1 LAFCS
6 LRSLILANNIL
17 PIIWALYAK
26 GVHLKY
32 LYLSIVILVSGCSS
46 QSLEEQ
52 LTDTALEAITG
63 KEYSRNTASCAR
75 IEKRCGTHGNY
86 QEWYQDNGKL
96 ACACN
101 D

>member
-1 LAFCS
+1 LAFAPA
-6 LRSLILANNIL
+6 SLILANNYL
-17 PIIWALYAK
+17 PLNEALYAK
-26 GVHLKY
+26 GIHLKY
-32 LYLSIVILVSGCSS
+32 FYLSTILLLSACST
-46 QSLEEQ
+46 QSLKDQ

-63 KEYSRNTASCAR
+63 KEYSRNSSSCPL
-75 IEKRCGTHGNY
+75 IKKKCGTNGNY